1 MVVPTSK
8 SERNIQIYA
17 QHHITLNQSNDAEI
31 VQTEHAARTVNLHPS
46 RQEEGFVGGYVSIES
61 DVANDVDVTMTANHG
76 KTVYAGSCVFLELSY
91 GSRSQTEMVEV
102 RPRADALQ

>member
-1 MVVPTSK
+1 M
-8 SERNIQIYA
+8 YA
-17 QHHITLNQSNDAEI
+17 QHHITVNQSNDAEI
-31 VQTEHAARTVNLHPS
+31 VQTEHAARIVNLHHS

-76 KTVYAGSCVFLELSY
+76 MTVYAGSCVFLELSY
-91 GSRSQTEMVEV
+91 GSRSQSEMVEV